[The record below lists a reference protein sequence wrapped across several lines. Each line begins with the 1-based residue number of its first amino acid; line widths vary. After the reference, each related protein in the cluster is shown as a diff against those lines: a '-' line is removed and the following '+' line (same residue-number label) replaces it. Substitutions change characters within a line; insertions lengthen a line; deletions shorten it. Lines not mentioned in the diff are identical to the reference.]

1 MRVQLNGYCVG
12 ESLSRTTTY
21 VRAQYVSC
29 LRQASP
35 YDRASTASMASPLPA
50 SLSRYSTHLLQV
62 RVQILISGVDAK
74 RVEPHHHRDVRVR
87 PLDLRGRRHPRLLL
101 KDRRRNARA
110 LPLLDGDHGE
120 LGERGDRFGSEA
132 AARSGGVLLRAVDE
146 GGDRV
151 PAEGGED
158 AGRAGRGDGRSEKQE
173 EEGE

>member
-1 MRVQLNGYCVG
+1 MRNTTVVS
-12 ESLSRTTTY
+12 ESLSRTATY
-21 VRAQYVSC
+21 VLAQYVSCRVC

-35 YDRASTASMASPLPA
+35 YDRVFGTPLPA

-74 RVEPHHHRDVRVR
+74 RVEPNHHGDVRVY
-87 PLDLRGRRHPRLLL
+87 PLDLRSRCHPRLLL
-101 KDRRRNARA
+101 VDRRRNARA

-120 LGERGDRFGSEA
+120 LGERGDRFRSEA
-132 AARSGGVLLRAVDE
+132 AARSGGVHLRAVDE

-158 AGRAGRGDGRSEKQE
+158 AGGAGRGRGRSEKQQ